1 MHRRKVL
8 FYCSLSVALSAIFLL
23 ATGSSLLT
31 LPIGKQVVVPLG
43 NLITWA
49 GIIALPLSAYWG
61 MGALRT
67 PTKRLNSI
75 LGGALKALI
84 ILAICWFP
92 ISFLLAGNLSF
103 NFAGIPS
110 FQGGPI
116 CNEVIL
122 GIELRPCIGHHIDYL
137 HLLGF
142 AIIATSKKGA
152 ALIRHDEAGHFDGFG
167 RDLAFGGLIC
177 ATKNGVRLQSL
188 LDSLNSFSKTD

>member
-1 MHRRKVL
+1 LL
-8 FYCSLSVALSAIFLL
+8 FIGSLKRNIL
-23 ATGSSLLT
+23 AGYWLFPAYFANWQAGSRS
-31 LPIGKQVVVPLG
+31 IGEPDHL
-43 NLITWA
+43 A

-61 MGALRT
+61 IGALRT

-116 CNEVIL
+116 AMRLFWVLSYGLALGTIL
-122 GIELRPCIGHHIDYL
+122 IISIYWVLQ
-137 HLLGF
+137 LLQQV
-142 AIIATSKKGA
+142 KKG
-152 ALIRHDEAGHFDGFG
+152 RH
-167 RDLAFGGLIC
+167 
-177 ATKNGVRLQSL
+177 
-188 LDSLNSFSKTD
+188 

>member
-61 MGALRT
+61 IGALRT

-116 CNEVIL
+116 AMRLFWVLSYGLALGTIL
-122 GIELRPCIGHHIDYL
+122 IISIYWVLQ
-137 HLLGF
+137 LLQQV
-142 AIIATSKKGA
+142 KKG
-152 ALIRHDEAGHFDGFG
+152 RH
-167 RDLAFGGLIC
+167 
-177 ATKNGVRLQSL
+177 
-188 LDSLNSFSKTD
+188 

>member
-1 MHRRKVL
+1 LL
-8 FYCSLSVALSAIFLL
+8 FIGSLKRNIL
-23 ATGSSLLT
+23 AGYWLFPAYFANWQAGSRS
-31 LPIGKQVVVPLG
+31 IGEPDHLG
-43 NLITWA
+43 WYHCTS
-49 GIIALPLSAYWG
+49 II
-61 MGALRT
+61 
-67 PTKRLNSI
+67 SI
-75 LGGALKALI
+75 LGHRRSENTYQKIEQHTWRCPESTNHPGDMLVSHIFFA
-84 ILAICWFP
+84 CRQ
-92 ISFLLAGNLSF
+92 SFLQLCRNTIFSGRTH
-103 NFAGIPS
+103 
-110 FQGGPI
+110 

-188 LDSLNSFSKTD
+188 LDSLNSFSKTE